1 MVCLRGGEP
10 YRFKDDE
17 PVMEFFLKHCKLP
30 AAEYVRAAAS
40 HVEFWGEDLTKY
52 GDFAEAVTADL
63 EDIRVN
69 GMTAAIRKLLGK

>member
-1 MVCLRGGEP
+1 M
-10 YRFKDDE
+10 
-17 PVMEFFLKHCKLP
+17 
-30 AAEYVRAAAS
+30 RAAAS